1 MKQPQHRESS
11 EVPLPL
17 RALRAHTLPDPGTF
31 SCSQSISKQKFTS
44 SSSPPGLSFQALA
57 PPETQMFQL
66 QEGQQLGRLQITVQ
80 LYNNI
85 PRRLLKAGQPLS
97 IAAHYL
103 CSSSYNSFIAFK
115 SNNTKYTLNE
125 IFCLL
130 IYSSGSLIKFLNWQ
144 TWIPLSI
151 YPQKTCRAL
160 HVHITDLSLHWNWPR
175 GDALNTGRFLT
186 PPHRSWRLTQWF
198 IATHK
203 SPRRSTLLVGSAGL
217 TDATAESWRN
227 LGGPNVLSSRV
238 FVTLHNSTILMT
250 VQPCNR
256 RLTQSQPWFHRLPS
270 VKRHLLF
277 YSITKKYL

>member
-66 QEGQQLGRLQITVQ
+66 QEEQQLGRLQITVQ

-130 IYSSGSLIKFLNWQ
+130 IYSSGSLIKFLN
-144 TWIPLSI
+144 
-151 YPQKTCRAL
+151 
-160 HVHITDLSLHWNWPR
+160 
-175 GDALNTGRFLT
+175 
-186 PPHRSWRLTQWF
+186 
-198 IATHK
+198 
-203 SPRRSTLLVGSAGL
+203 
-217 TDATAESWRN
+217 
-227 LGGPNVLSSRV
+227 
-238 FVTLHNSTILMT
+238 
-250 VQPCNR
+250 
-256 RLTQSQPWFHRLPS
+256 
-270 VKRHLLF
+270 
-277 YSITKKYL
+277 